1 MPRRLPLK
9 RYAWTA
15 FLALGGCAVTDLDL
29 GLNRPPLTI
38 GEPIDRATRSRLA
51 RAVGGDPAA
60 CQAWLTAASVSFTP
74 LADRTESADCQVAGA
89 VALGDAAA
97 GSDVKLSPSK
107 PMMTCPLAAAVAVW
121 KVQSVRPAAR
131 AMLGSPVTGVDHY
144 GVYACRRV
152 NNAEAGR
159 YSAHARAAAIDIAG
173 FRLADGRRISVE
185 RDWNGG
191 DAAKA
196 AFLRRVR
203 DDACATF
210 GVTLSPDYNAAHAN
224 HLHLESGRGR
234 LCG

>member
-9 RYAWTA
+9 RYAWTVL
-15 FLALGGCAVTDLDL
+15 LALGGCAITDLDL

-38 GEPIDRATRSRLA
+38 AEPIDRATRSRLA
-51 RAVGGDPAA
+51 RATDEPAA
-60 CQAWLTAASVSFTP
+60 CQAWLTSASVAFSP
-74 LADRTESADCQVAGA
+74 LADRTESEDCQVVGA
-89 VALGDAAA
+89 VALGDDAVGAKVRLA
-97 GSDVKLSPSK
+97 PAR
-107 PMMTCPLAAAVAVW
+107 PMMTCPLAAAVSVW
-121 KVQSVRPAAR
+121 KVQSVQPAAR
-131 AMLGSPVTGVDHY
+131 AMLGSPVTGIDHY

-152 NNAEAGR
+152 NNSEAGR

-185 RDWNGG
+185 KDWNGA
-191 DAAKA
+191 DPAKA

-224 HLHLESGRGR
+224 HLHFDMSSYR
-234 LCG
+234 LCR